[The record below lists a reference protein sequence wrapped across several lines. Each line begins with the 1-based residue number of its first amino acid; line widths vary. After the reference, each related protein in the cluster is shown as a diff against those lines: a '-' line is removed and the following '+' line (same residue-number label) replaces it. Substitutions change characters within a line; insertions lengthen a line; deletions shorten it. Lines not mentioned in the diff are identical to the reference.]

1 MSNVISFPRK
11 SGAPKALPRQR
22 VFYVGFRYV
31 GPAFCQDVQQLYLK
45 RKALIDGMRWWAII
59 TYAKYDESDRRTYSI
74 ELEECEEEAVPE
86 MLNMFDLEEEVSIS
100 ELRKMGWQG
109 KLARRGEIKSLLHP
123 CYDGLS
129 FPNFVKPYNWGFP
142 KTGKRFGAKI
152 MAQSG
157 SAEAV
162 LEKHDVHAYT
172 VFRQG
177 GEEWVWMNLAKLD
190 GNGFKTVPVFP
201 VTSLPVAL
209 EVVRAQT

>member
-1 MSNVISFPRK
+1 M
-11 SGAPKALPRQR
+11 
-22 VFYVGFRYV
+22 
-31 GPAFCQDVQQLYLK
+31 
-45 RKALIDGMRWWAII
+45 I

-74 ELEECEEEAVPE
+74 ELEECDEGAVPE
-86 MLNMFDLEEEVSIS
+86 MLNKFDLEGEVSIC
-100 ELRKMGWQG
+100 ELREMGWQG
-109 KLARRGEIKSLLHP
+109 KLAQRAEIKSLLHP

-129 FPNFVKPYNWGFP
+129 FPAFVKPYNWGFP
-142 KTGKRFGAKI
+142 KTGKTFGTKI
-152 MAQSG
+152 MAQAR

-177 GEEWVWMNLAKLD
+177 GEEWVWMNLAKFD

-201 VTSLPVAL
+201 VTPLPVAS